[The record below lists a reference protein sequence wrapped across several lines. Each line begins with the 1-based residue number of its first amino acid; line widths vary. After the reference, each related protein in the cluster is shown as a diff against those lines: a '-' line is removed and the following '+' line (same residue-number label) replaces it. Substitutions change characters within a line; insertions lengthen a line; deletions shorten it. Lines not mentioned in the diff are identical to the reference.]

1 KPQNP
6 KTPKPQDR
14 SFCSEPRM
22 NASSEFKP
30 IINKNSTI
38 SRPMP
43 LVFLL
48 LLAAVPL
55 SLSQIITIPLKSRT
69 MQRALATNTGEIALN
84 INSPATTQNVITAN
98 MREYYGTITLN
109 SLPLTFD
116 VIFDTSIDVSPMR

>member
-1 KPQNP
+1 
-6 KTPKPQDR
+6 
-14 SFCSEPRM
+14 
-22 NASSEFKP
+22 
-30 IINKNSTI
+30 
-38 SRPMP
+38 MP